1 MGNQLGKTV
10 GKTRSGVSNVR
21 HSISAIDPK
30 YYQVK
35 LTPPARSD
43 HRPPPEMTDAQRA
56 VAAQNRGLGGRFRE
70 PVAEM
75 LRAIGRY
82 K

>member
-21 HSISAIDPK
+21 HSISAIDPR

-35 LTPPARSD
+35 LTPPMRSD
-43 HRPPPEMTDAQRA
+43 GRPRPGRTDAQRA
-56 VAAQNRGLGGRFRE
+56 VQAQNRGLGGKFRE
-70 PVAEM
+70 PVTEM
-75 LRAIGRY
+75 LLAIGRY